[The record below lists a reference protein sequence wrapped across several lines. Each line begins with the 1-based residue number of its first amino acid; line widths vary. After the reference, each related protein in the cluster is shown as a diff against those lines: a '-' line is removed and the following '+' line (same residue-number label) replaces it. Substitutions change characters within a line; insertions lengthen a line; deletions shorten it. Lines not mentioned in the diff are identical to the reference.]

1 MISENAKEENGKAK
15 KGRRKKGTGTEAER
29 RETKTGCGNYMIMPE
44 KFLRD
49 HAENFCRASVIIAA
63 SFAVLLPMPL
73 LPKISLCAC
82 VYMTEKIGKG
92 KRIRTGSKTGNGKS

>member
-1 MISENAKEENGKAK
+1 MRKKENG
-15 KGRRKKGTGTEAER
+15 KGTGTEAER
-29 RETKTGCGNYMIMPE
+29 KKVKTGCGNYMIMPE

-49 HAENFCRASVIIAA
+49 HAENLCRASVIIAA

-92 KRIRTGSKTGNGKS
+92 KRIRTGSKTGNGRS